1 MSMHYKFSD
10 KYALGYHMHLA
21 FIALTDA
28 LNQELRRVGLDISHP
43 HFTILQVVSRR
54 PGLSQSELARETA
67 KDNAA
72 ITRSLAY
79 LEKQGLLQRKWINGC
94 TKGVFATEL
103 AENLR
108 PLLEEAIRKTI
119 DRACADLDEE
129 NVELLNRLLGKIRM
143 TLIQSV

>member
-1 MSMHYKFSD
+1 MVF
-10 KYALGYHMHLA
+10 
-21 FIALTDA
+21 
-28 LNQELRRVGLDISHP
+28 
-43 HFTILQVVSRR
+43 RR
-54 PGLSQSELARETA
+54 PGLSQRELARETA
-67 KDNAA
+67 KDNTA
-72 ITRSLAY
+72 ITSSLAY
-79 LEKQGLLQRKWINGC
+79 LEKQGLLKRKWINGC